1 MVVRKIGN
9 GEKSQSRKASV
20 EEIIEADR
28 SVGRALAC
36 NSPSCTDYR
45 FVLKNQL
52 IQFLLLPRAH
62 NDEGLFAFLIVHPV

>member
-1 MVVRKIGN
+1 MTR
-9 GEKSQSRKASV
+9 SRSLAEHV

-28 SVGRALAC
+28 SVGRAPAC
-36 NSPSCTDYR
+36 NSLSCTDYR

-52 IQFLLLPRAH
+52 IQFLLLPMAH